1 MSLYKRKDSQVYWV
15 KISIAGQVIQRSSGT
30 SVKQQAQ
37 EFHDKLK
44 AEFWQQK
51 KLGAKPVRS
60 WQETVLRFLQE
71 TSDKR
76 THQQDKEKLA
86 WLHPYLGHLTLNDI
100 TVSVIDEIR
109 QAKLKGNSK
118 STANR
123 YLSLVR
129 SILNRAISWEWL
141 DKAPRIAMFKE
152 PQGRTRFLTI
162 AEIQGLLKEL
172 PEHLQDMV
180 VFTLSCGLRYS
191 NVLKLEWSQVDLK
204 AAHVWVAA
212 SNSKNGKALSIPL
225 NALAI
230 AVLTKQID
238 KHPTLVF
245 TKGGKRIA
253 RANGKVW
260 RNALKRAGIVDFR
273 WHDLRHTWASWAVQN
288 GVTVFEVQ
296 HLGGWSSSRMVERYA
311 HLSSAH
317 LATAAARLPS
327 VSGYVLASVQL
338 QQNAPIQL

>member
-1 MSLYKRKDSQVYWV
+1 MSLYKRKDSNCYWV
-15 KISIAGQVIQRSSGT
+15 KFSHGGKVVQASTGT
-30 SVKQQAQ
+30 HERLKAQ
-37 EFHDKLK
+37 EFHDRLK
-44 AEFWQQK
+44 AQFWEQS
-51 KLGAKPVRS
+51 KLGVKPVRS

-76 THQQDKEKLA
+76 THEGDKLKLV
-86 WLHPYLGHLTLNDI
+86 WLDTYLGSLSLNEI

-118 STANR
+118 STVNR
-123 YLSLVR
+123 YLSFVR
-129 SILNRAISWEWL
+129 SILNRAVSWEWL
-141 DKAPRIAMFKE
+141 DKAPKITMFKE

-162 AEIQGLLKEL
+162 DEVQRLLKEL

-180 VFTLSCGLRYS
+180 IFTLSCGLRYS

-225 NALAI
+225 NAQAL
-230 AVLTKQID
+230 AVLQKQVG

-245 TKGGKRIA
+245 TKVGKRIA
-253 RANGKVW
+253 RANGQVW
-260 RNALKRAGIVDFR
+260 RNAVKRAGIVDFR

-317 LATAAARLPS
+317 LAAAASKLDAIS
-327 VSGYVLASVQL
+327 YVSATVDAYQEGATTL
-338 QQNAPIQL
+338 

>member
-15 KISIAGQVIQRSSGT
+15 KISIGGKVVQRSTGT
-30 SVKQQAQ
+30 SVKLEAQ

-44 AEFWQQK
+44 AELWQQQ
-51 KLGAKPVRS
+51 KLGTKPVRS

-76 THQQDKEKLA
+76 THQQDKDKLA

-118 STANR
+118 STVNR

-129 SILNRAISWEWL
+129 SILNRAVGWEWL
-141 DKAPRIAMFKE
+141 DKAPKITMFKE
-152 PQGRTRFLTI
+152 PQGRTRFLTVD
-162 AEIQGLLKEL
+162 EVHRLLQEL
-172 PEHLQDMV
+172 PEHVQDMV
-180 VFTLSCGLRYS
+180 IFTLSCGLRYS
-191 NVLKLEWSQVDLK
+191 NVLKLEWSQVDLN

-225 NALAI
+225 NAQALAT
-230 AVLTKQID
+230 LTKQIG
-238 KHPTLVF
+238 KHPKFVF
-245 TKGGKRIA
+245 TNGGMPIVRT
-253 RANGKVW
+253 NGRPW
-260 RNALKRAGIVDFR
+260 RNALKRAGIKDFR
-273 WHDLRHTWASWAVQN
+273 WRDLRHTWASWAVQN

-317 LATAAARLPS
+317 LMAAARKLDAI
-327 VSGYVLASVQL
+327 GYVSATLDASQEVDMLA
-338 QQNAPIQL
+338 

>member
-15 KISIAGQVIQRSSGT
+15 KISIGGQVVQRSTGT
-30 SVKQQAQ
+30 TVKQQAQ

-44 AEFWQQK
+44 AELWQQK

-60 WQETVLRFLQE
+60 WKETVVRFLQE

-76 THQQDKEKLA
+76 THKHDKMKLV
-86 WLHPYLGHLTLNDI
+86 WLDPYLGHLSLNEI

-123 YLSLVR
+123 YLSFVR
-129 SILNRAISWEWL
+129 SVLNRAVSWEWL
-141 DKAPRIAMFKE
+141 DKAPRITMFKE

-162 AEIQGLLKEL
+162 AEVQRLLKEL

-212 SNSKNGKALSIPL
+212 SDSKNGKALSIPL
-225 NALAI
+225 NAQAL
-230 AVLTKQID
+230 AVLAKQVG

-245 TKGGKRIA
+245 TKNGKRIA
-253 RANGKVW
+253 RANGRVW
-260 RNALKRAGIVDFR
+260 RNALMRAGIKDFR
-273 WHDLRHTWASWAVQN
+273 WHDLRHTWASWAIQN

-317 LATAAARLPS
+317 LAAAARKLDAI
-327 VSGYVLASVQL
+327 GYVSATVEVVEEGAVSL
-338 QQNAPIQL
+338 

>member
-15 KISIAGQVIQRSSGT
+15 KLSIGGQVIQRSSGT
-30 SVKQQAQ
+30 AVKLEAQ

-76 THQQDKEKLA
+76 THQQDKDKLA

-100 TVSVIDEIR
+100 TVSVIDVIR

-118 STANR
+118 STVNR
-123 YLSLVR
+123 NLSLVR
-129 SILNRAISWEWL
+129 AILNCAIGWEWL
-141 DKAPRIAMFKE
+141 DKAPRITMFKE

-162 AEIQGLLKEL
+162 DQVQCLLKEL

-180 VFTLSCGLRYS
+180 MFTLSCGLRYS

-204 AAHVWVAA
+204 ASHVWVTA

-225 NALAI
+225 NAQAL
-230 AVLTKQID
+230 AVLTKQLG
-238 KHPTLVF
+238 KHPQLVF

-260 RNALKRAGIVDFR
+260 RNALMRAGIKDFR

-288 GVTVFEVQ
+288 GVTVFEIQ

-311 HLSSAH
+311 HLSSSH
-317 LATAAARLPS
+317 LMAAARKLDGISYVSATVEAFTEDS
-327 VSGYVLASVQL
+327 VSL
-338 QQNAPIQL
+338 

>member
-1 MSLYKRKDSQVYWV
+1 MSLFKRKDSQVYWI
-15 KISIAGQVIQRSSGT
+15 KISVGGSVVQRSTGT
-30 SVKQQAQ
+30 TVKVEAQ
-37 EFHDKLK
+37 EYHDKLK
-44 AEFWQQK
+44 ADLWQQK

-60 WQETVLRFLQE
+60 WRETVVRFLQE

-76 THQQDKEKLA
+76 THQQDKDKLA

-109 QAKLKGNSK
+109 QAKLKGNTK

-129 SILNRAISWEWL
+129 SILNRAINWEWL
-141 DKAPRIAMFKE
+141 DKAPRITMFKE

-162 AEIQGLLKEL
+162 AEVQHLLKHL

-191 NVLKLEWSQVDLK
+191 NVLKLTWSQVDLN

-212 SNSKNGKALSIPL
+212 SSSKNGKALSIPL
-225 NALAI
+225 NAQAL
-230 AVLTKQID
+230 AVLTKQVG

-260 RNALKRAGIVDFR
+260 RNGLKRAGITDFR

-288 GVTVFEVQ
+288 GVTVFEIQ
-296 HLGGWSSSRMVERYA
+296 HLGGWSSSQMVQRYA
-311 HLSSAH
+311 HLSSSH
-317 LATAAARLPS
+317 LAAAASKLDAIS
-327 VSGYVLASVQL
+327 YVLATEGVVEEGSNRL
-338 QQNAPIQL
+338 

>member
-15 KISIAGQVIQRSSGT
+15 KISIAGQVIQRSTGT
-30 SVKQQAQ
+30 AVKQQAQ

-44 AEFWQQK
+44 AEFWQQQ

-60 WQETVLRFLQE
+60 WKETVIRFLQE

-76 THQQDKEKLA
+76 THEHDKLKLV
-86 WLHPYLGHLTLNDI
+86 WLDAYLGHLTLNDI
-100 TVSVIDEIR
+100 TASVIDDIR

-123 YLSLVR
+123 YLSFVR
-129 SILNRAISWEWL
+129 SVLNRAVGWEWL
-141 DKAPRIAMFKE
+141 DRAPKITMFKE

-162 AEIQGLLKEL
+162 EEVQRLLKEL
-172 PEHLQDMV
+172 PCHLQDMV
-180 VFTLSCGLRYS
+180 IFTLSCGLRYS
-191 NVLKLEWSQVDLK
+191 NVLKLEWSQVDLN
-204 AAHVWVAA
+204 AAHVWVSA

-225 NALAI
+225 NAQAL
-230 AVLTKQID
+230 AVLTKQLG
-238 KHPTLVF
+238 KHPQLVF

-260 RNALKRAGIVDFR
+260 RNALMRAGIKDFR

-288 GVTVFEVQ
+288 GVTVFEIQ

-311 HLSSAH
+311 HLSSSH
-317 LATAAARLPS
+317 LMAAARKLDGISYVSATVDAFTEDS
-327 VSGYVLASVQL
+327 VSL
-338 QQNAPIQL
+338 

>member
-15 KISIAGQVIQRSSGT
+15 KLSIGGQVIQRSSGT
-30 SVKQQAQ
+30 AVKQKAQ

-44 AEFWQQK
+44 VEFWEQK

-76 THQQDKEKLA
+76 THQQDKDKLA

-100 TVSVIDEIR
+100 TVSVIDVIR

-118 STANR
+118 STVNR

-129 SILNRAISWEWL
+129 AILNRAIGWEWI
-141 DKAPRIAMFKE
+141 DKAPKIIMFKE

-162 AEIQGLLKEL
+162 AQVQCLLEEL

-191 NVLKLEWSQVDLK
+191 NVLKLEWPQVDLN
-204 AAHVWVAA
+204 AAHLWVGA

-225 NALAI
+225 NAQAQ
-230 AVLTKQID
+230 AVLTKQLG

-245 TKGGKRIA
+245 TKAGKRIA
-253 RANGKVW
+253 RANGGVW
-260 RNALKRAGIVDFR
+260 RNALKRAGIEDFR

-288 GVTVFEVQ
+288 GVTVFEIQ
-296 HLGGWSSSRMVERYA
+296 HLGGWSSSKMVERYA
-311 HLSSAH
+311 HLSSSH
-317 LATAAARLPS
+317 LMAAARKLDAISYVPATLD
-327 VSGYVLASVQL
+327 VSQEVGNLA
-338 QQNAPIQL
+338 

>member
-15 KISIAGQVIQRSSGT
+15 KLSIGGQVIQRSSGT
-30 SVKQQAQ
+30 AVKQKAQ

-44 AEFWQQK
+44 AEFWEQK

-60 WQETVLRFLQE
+60 WQETVVRCLQE

-76 THQQDKEKLA
+76 THHQDKEMLA

-100 TVSVIDEIR
+100 TVSVLDVVR

-118 STANR
+118 STVNR
-123 YLSLVR
+123 NLSLIR
-129 SILNRAISWEWL
+129 SILNRAIGWEWI
-141 DKAPRIAMFKE
+141 DRAPKITMFKE

-162 AEIQGLLKEL
+162 LEVQGLLKEL

-180 VFTLSCGLRYS
+180 MFTLSCGLRYS

-204 AAHVWVAA
+204 ASHVWVAA

-225 NALAI
+225 NAQAI
-230 AVLTKQID
+230 AVLTKQIG
-238 KHPTLVF
+238 KHPQLVF

-253 RANGKVW
+253 RANGRVW
-260 RNALKRAGIVDFR
+260 RNALMRAGIDDFR

-288 GVTVFEVQ
+288 GVTVFEIQ

-311 HLSSAH
+311 HLSSTHLMAAARKLDGISYV
-317 LATAAARLPS
+317 LATADVLEEAA
-327 VSGYVLASVQL
+327 VSL
-338 QQNAPIQL
+338 

>member
-15 KISIAGQVIQRSSGT
+15 KISIAGQVIQRSTGT
-30 SVKQQAQ
+30 TVKQEAQ

-44 AEFWQQK
+44 AEFWQQQ

-60 WQETVLRFLQE
+60 WKETVVRFLQE

-76 THQQDKEKLA
+76 THEHDKMKLV
-86 WLHPYLGHLTLNDI
+86 WLDPYLGHLSLNDI

-118 STANR
+118 STVNR
-123 YLSLVR
+123 YLSFVR
-129 SILNRAISWEWL
+129 SVLNRAVGWEWL
-141 DKAPRIAMFKE
+141 DKAPRITMFKE

-162 AEIQGLLKEL
+162 AEVQHLLKEL

-225 NALAI
+225 NAQAL
-230 AVLTKQID
+230 AVLAKQVG

-245 TKGGKRIA
+245 TKAGKRIA
-253 RANGKVW
+253 RANGQVW
-260 RNALKRAGIVDFR
+260 RNALKRADISDFR
-273 WHDLRHTWASWAVQN
+273 WHDLRHTWASWAIQN

-317 LATAAARLPS
+317 LAAAARKLDVIS
-327 VSGYVLASVQL
+327 YVSATVSGIKEEAVSL
-338 QQNAPIQL
+338 

>member
-15 KISIAGQVIQRSSGT
+15 KISIGGSVVQRSTGT
-30 SVKQQAQ
+30 SVKQAAQ
-37 EFHDKLK
+37 EYHDKLK
-44 AEFWQQK
+44 AELWQQK

-60 WQETVLRFLQE
+60 WKETVVRFLSE

-76 THQQDKEKLA
+76 THQQDKDKLA

-100 TVSVIDEIR
+100 TVSVIDVIR
-109 QAKLKGNSK
+109 QAKLEGNSK
-118 STANR
+118 STVNR

-129 SILNRAISWEWL
+129 AILNRAISWEWL
-141 DKAPRIAMFKE
+141 DKAPKITMFKE

-162 AEIQGLLKEL
+162 DEVHRLLKEL
-172 PEHLQDMV
+172 PEHVQDMV
-180 VFTLSCGLRYS
+180 IFTLSCGLRYS

-204 AAHVWVAA
+204 ASHVWVAA

-225 NALAI
+225 NAQALA
-230 AVLTKQID
+230 VPTKQVG

-253 RANGKVW
+253 GANGKVW
-260 RNALKRAGIVDFR
+260 RNALKRAGITDFR

-311 HLSSAH
+311 HLSSSH
-317 LATAAARLPS
+317 LAAAASKLDAIS
-327 VSGYVLASVQL
+327 YVLATEGVVE
-338 QQNAPIQL
+338 AV

>member
-1 MSLYKRKDSQVYWV
+1 MSLFKRKDSQVYWI
-15 KISIAGQVIQRSSGT
+15 KISVGGSIVQRSTGT
-30 SVKQQAQ
+30 SVKQEAQ
-37 EFHDKLK
+37 EYHDKLK
-44 AEFWQQK
+44 AELWQQK

-60 WQETVLRFLQE
+60 WQETVVRFLSE

-76 THQQDKEKLA
+76 THQQDKDKLA

-109 QAKLKGNSK
+109 QAKLKGNAK

-129 SILNRAISWEWL
+129 AILNRAISWEWL
-141 DKAPRIAMFKE
+141 DKAPRITMFKE

-162 AEIQGLLKEL
+162 TEVQHLLKHL

-225 NALAI
+225 NAQAL
-230 AVLTKQID
+230 AVLTKQVG

-245 TKGGKRIA
+245 TKCGKRIA

-260 RNALKRAGIVDFR
+260 RNALKRAGITDFR

-288 GVTVFEVQ
+288 GVTVFEIQ
-296 HLGGWSSSRMVERYA
+296 HLGGWSSSQMVQRYA
-311 HLSSAH
+311 HLSSSH
-317 LATAAARLPS
+317 LAAAASKLDAIS
-327 VSGYVLASVQL
+327 YVLATEGVVEEG
-338 QQNAPIQL
+338 

>member
-15 KISIAGQVIQRSSGT
+15 KLSICGQVIQRSSGT
-30 SVKQQAQ
+30 AVKQKAQ

-44 AEFWQQK
+44 AEFWEQK

-60 WQETVLRFLQE
+60 WKETVVRFLQE

-76 THQQDKEKLA
+76 THEGDKLKLV
-86 WLHPYLGHLTLNDI
+86 WLDAYLGHLTLNDI
-100 TVSVIDEIR
+100 TVSVLDEIR
-109 QAKLKGNSK
+109 QAKLKGNCK

-123 YLSLVR
+123 YMSFVR
-129 SILNRAISWEWL
+129 SVLNRAVNWEWL
-141 DKAPRIAMFKE
+141 DKAPKVTMFKE

-162 AEIQGLLKEL
+162 DEVHRLLKEL

-180 VFTLSCGLRYS
+180 MFTLSCGLRYS

-204 AAHVWVAA
+204 ASHVWVAA

-225 NALAI
+225 NAQAI
-230 AVLTKQID
+230 AVLTKQIG
-238 KHPTLVF
+238 KHPQLVF

-253 RANGKVW
+253 RANGRVW
-260 RNALKRAGIVDFR
+260 RNALMRAGIKDFR

-288 GVTVFEVQ
+288 GVTVFEIQ

-311 HLSSAH
+311 HLSSSH
-317 LATAAARLPS
+317 LMAAARKLDGIS
-327 VSGYVLASVQL
+327 YVPATLDATQEVGILA
-338 QQNAPIQL
+338 

>member
-15 KISIAGQVIQRSSGT
+15 KISIGGEVIQRSSGT
-30 SVKQQAQ
+30 TVKLQAQ

-76 THQQDKEKLA
+76 THQQDKDKLL

-100 TVSVIDEIR
+100 TVSVIDVIR
-109 QAKLKGNSK
+109 QAKLKESSK
-118 STANR
+118 STVNR
-123 YLSLVR
+123 NLSLVR
-129 SILNRAISWEWL
+129 AILNRAIGWEWL
-141 DKAPRIAMFKE
+141 DKAPKITMFKE

-162 AEIQGLLKEL
+162 AEVHRLLNEL
-172 PEHLQDMV
+172 PEHVQDMV
-180 VFTLSCGLRYS
+180 IFTLSCGLRYS
-191 NVLKLEWSQVDLK
+191 NVLKLEWTQVDLK
-204 AAHVWVAA
+204 ASHVWVAA

-225 NALAI
+225 NAQALAI
-230 AVLTKQID
+230 LTKQIG
-238 KHPTLVF
+238 KHPQRVF
-245 TKGGKRIA
+245 TCDGMPIVRT
-253 RANGKVW
+253 NGRPW
-260 RNALKRAGIVDFR
+260 RNALKRAGIIDFR

-317 LATAAARLPS
+317 LMAAARKLDAI
-327 VSGYVLASVQL
+327 GYVSATLDASQEVATL
-338 QQNAPIQL
+338 V

>member
-15 KISIAGQVIQRSSGT
+15 KISIGGSVVQRSTGT
-30 SVKQQAQ
+30 SVKQAAQ
-37 EFHDKLK
+37 EYHDKLK
-44 AEFWQQK
+44 AELWQQK

-60 WQETVLRFLQE
+60 WKETVVRFLSE

-76 THQQDKEKLA
+76 THQQDKDKLA

-100 TVSVIDEIR
+100 TVSVIDVIR
-109 QAKLKGNSK
+109 QAKLEGNSK
-118 STANR
+118 STVNR

-129 SILNRAISWEWL
+129 AILNRAISWEWL
-141 DKAPRIAMFKE
+141 DKAPKITMFKE

-162 AEIQGLLKEL
+162 DEVHRLLKEL
-172 PEHLQDMV
+172 PEHVQDMV
-180 VFTLSCGLRYS
+180 IFTLSCGLRYS

-204 AAHVWVAA
+204 ASHVWVAA

-225 NALAI
+225 NAQAL
-230 AVLTKQID
+230 AVLTKQVG

-253 RANGKVW
+253 GANGKVW
-260 RNALKRAGIVDFR
+260 RNALKRAGITDFR

-311 HLSSAH
+311 HLSSSH
-317 LATAAARLPS
+317 LAAAASKLDAIS
-327 VSGYVLASVQL
+327 YVLATEGVVE
-338 QQNAPIQL
+338 AV

>member
-15 KISIAGQVIQRSSGT
+15 KLSIGGQVIQRSSGT
-30 SVKQQAQ
+30 AVKQKAQ

-44 AEFWQQK
+44 AEFWEQK

-60 WQETVLRFLQE
+60 WKETVVRFLQE

-76 THQQDKEKLA
+76 THEGDKLKLV
-86 WLHPYLGHLTLNDI
+86 WLDAYLGHLTLNDI
-100 TVSVIDEIR
+100 TVSVLDEIR
-109 QAKLKGNSK
+109 QAKLKGNCK

-123 YLSLVR
+123 YMSFVR
-129 SILNRAISWEWL
+129 SVLNRAVNWEWL
-141 DKAPRIAMFKE
+141 DKAPKVTMFKE

-162 AEIQGLLKEL
+162 EEVHRLLKEL

-180 VFTLSCGLRYS
+180 MFTLSCGLRYS

-204 AAHVWVAA
+204 ASHVWVAA

-225 NALAI
+225 NAQAI
-230 AVLTKQID
+230 AVLTKQIG
-238 KHPTLVF
+238 KHPQLVF

-253 RANGKVW
+253 RANGRVW
-260 RNALKRAGIVDFR
+260 RNALMRAGIKDFR

-288 GVTVFEVQ
+288 GVTVFEIQ

-311 HLSSAH
+311 HLSSSH
-317 LATAAARLPS
+317 LMAAAKKLDGIS
-327 VSGYVLASVQL
+327 YVPATLDATQEVGILA
-338 QQNAPIQL
+338 

>member
-1 MSLYKRKDSQVYWV
+1 MSLYKRKDSNCYWV
-15 KISIAGQVIQRSSGT
+15 KFSHGGKVVQASTGT
-30 SVKQQAQ
+30 PERLKAQ
-37 EFHDKLK
+37 EFHDRLK
-44 AEFWQQK
+44 AQFWEQS
-51 KLGAKPVRS
+51 KLGVKPVRS

-76 THQQDKEKLA
+76 THEGDKLKLV
-86 WLHPYLGHLTLNDI
+86 WLDTYLGGLSLNEI

-118 STANR
+118 STVNR
-123 YLSLVR
+123 YLSFVR
-129 SILNRAISWEWL
+129 SILNRAVSWEWL
-141 DKAPRIAMFKE
+141 DKAPKITMFKE

-162 AEIQGLLKEL
+162 DEVQRLLKEL

-180 VFTLSCGLRYS
+180 IFTLSCGLRYS

-225 NALAI
+225 NAQAL
-230 AVLTKQID
+230 AVLQKQVG

-245 TKGGKRIA
+245 TKVGKRIA
-253 RANGKVW
+253 RANGQVW
-260 RNALKRAGIVDFR
+260 RNAVKRAGIVDFR

-296 HLGGWSSSRMVERYA
+296 HLGGWSSSQMVERYA

-317 LATAAARLPS
+317 LAAAARKLDAIS
-327 VSGYVLASVQL
+327 YVSATVDANQEGAVPL
-338 QQNAPIQL
+338 

>member
-1 MSLYKRKDSQVYWV
+1 MSLFKRKDSQVYWI
-15 KISIAGQVIQRSSGT
+15 KISIGGQVIQRSTGT
-30 SVKQQAQ
+30 SVKVEAQ
-37 EFHDKLK
+37 EYHDKLK

-51 KLGAKPVRS
+51 RLGTKPVRS
-60 WQETVLRFLQE
+60 WKETVVRFLQE

-76 THQQDKEKLA
+76 THEGDKLMLV
-86 WLHPYLGHLTLNDI
+86 WLDTYLGHLSLNEI

-109 QAKLKGNSK
+109 QARLKRLKGNSK
-118 STANR
+118 TTANH

-129 SILNRAISWEWL
+129 SILNRAVSWEWI
-141 DKAPRIAMFKE
+141 DKAPKITMFKE
-152 PQGRTRFLTI
+152 PQGRTRFLTMI
-162 AEIQGLLKEL
+162 EVQRLLKEL

-212 SNSKNGKALSIPL
+212 SNSTNGKALSIPL
-225 NALAI
+225 NAQAL
-230 AVLTKQID
+230 AVLTKQVG

-245 TKGGKRIA
+245 TKCGKRIA
-253 RANGKVW
+253 RANGKLW
-260 RNALKRAGIVDFR
+260 RNALKRADITDFR

-288 GVTVFEVQ
+288 GVTVFEIQ

-311 HLSSAH
+311 HLSSSH
-317 LATAAARLPS
+317 LAAAASKLDAIS
-327 VSGYVLASVQL
+327 YVLATEGVVEEG
-338 QQNAPIQL
+338 